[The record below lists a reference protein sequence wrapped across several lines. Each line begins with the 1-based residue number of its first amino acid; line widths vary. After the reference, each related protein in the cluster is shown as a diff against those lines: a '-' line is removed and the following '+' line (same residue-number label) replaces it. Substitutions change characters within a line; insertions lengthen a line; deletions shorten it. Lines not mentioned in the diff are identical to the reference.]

1 MIQERV
7 NEIFNTELGQQ
18 LSEIFVTSDD
28 RVFIR
33 HGEALKHTNGELDD
47 NTLPLVDKS
56 IIEWCPE

>member
-56 IIEWCPE
+56 II